1 MSYDLKLTNIC
12 NNKVVWDDH
21 ILENDL
27 KTVILGV
34 PVTNSNVVV
43 RVNDF
48 KRQKDSQTEILLRE
62 DISSQVDGETKTFF
76 VSHGPIFNGL
86 KLGQHATRVDDVV
99 VRVKVE
105 EEDVSNQFT
114 GTENFFYTQGRPLL
128 RSDEYDFNSFL
139 TLSDVEILLNGLK
152 LLNDQ
157 IISVDSTTGKV
168 TLNFIPEQ
176 TDIINITYYYRAK
189 VESIDAIQSRVII
202 RELPKL
208 GQEVKIAYYSRQNNG
223 WSIQN
228 SNRAMIESSQDIVFY
243 KEQNTNRFF
252 VSLENVS
259 SQFDGLNKA
268 FQTAHYPLL
277 PLFQNFSTTPD
288 ETLNNAAFVYINNVR
303 VAVAKIS
310 SEDGMITLHQTPKK
324 TDIVQVSYYYQSE
337 IEPDRISVDYFIPS
351 TYCEK
356 CSLYSDLIDYTI
368 DKLGKYEK
376 VFEENK
382 LMQDLKKI
390 VRTILGSDP
399 VATWYGTDFDTV
411 IGTKMF
417 SEITVAKITEQ
428 IVTALSKLK
437 SAQIQQ
443 EKYQKVTGN
452 EFLDTISKIDVKQS
466 ISDPTL
472 FVAEVSVI
480 TQAGRLISTA
490 EQIQIKG

>member
-1 MSYDLKLTNIC
+1 MSYDLKLTNVC
-12 NNKVVWDDH
+12 NNKIVWDDH
-21 ILENDL
+21 ILEDDL

-34 PVTNSNVVV
+34 PITNSNVVV

-48 KRQKDSQTEILLRE
+48 KRQKDSQTEVLLRE
-62 DISSQVDGETKTFF
+62 DISSQVDGATKTFF
-76 VSHGPIFNGL
+76 VAHGPIFNGL
-86 KLGQHATRVDDVV
+86 KLGQHATRNEDVV
-99 VRVKVE
+99 VRVKVV
-105 EEDVSNQFT
+105 EEDVSEQFT

-128 RSDEYDFNSFL
+128 RFDEYDFNSFV
-139 TLSDVEILLNGLK
+139 TLEDVKIQINGNDLL
-152 LLNDQ
+152 DEQ
-157 IISVDSTTGKV
+157 ITSVDSVTGKI
-168 TLNFIPEQ
+168 TLKFVPVL
-176 TDIINITYYYRAK
+176 TDTITISYYYRAK
-189 VESIDAIQSRVII
+189 VESINAIQSRVII

-223 WSIQN
+223 WSIQK
-228 SNRAMIESSQDIVFY
+228 SDRAMIESSQDIVFY

-252 VSLENVS
+252 VTLEDVS
-259 SQFDGLNKA
+259 NQFNGYNKV

-277 PLFQNFSTTPD
+277 PLFQNFATTPD
-288 ETLNNAAFVYINNVR
+288 ETLNNAALVYINNVR
-303 VAVAKIS
+303 VPVAKIS
-310 SEDGMITLHQTPKK
+310 SEDGMITLFQTPKK
-324 TDIVQVSYYYQSE
+324 TDIVRVSYYYQAE
-337 IEPDRISVDYFIPS
+337 IEPDRISVDYFVSS
-351 TYCEK
+351 TYCDK
-356 CSLYSDLIDYTI
+356 CSLYSDLIDYSI

-376 VFEENK
+376 VFDDSK

-417 SEITVAKITEQ
+417 PEITIAKITDQ
-428 IVTALSKLK
+428 IATALSKLK

-443 EKYQKVTGN
+443 EQYQKVTGN
-452 EFLDTISKIDVKQS
+452 EFLDVISKINVQQS
-466 ISDPTL
+466 ISDPTF